1 MAFGNADLYP
11 LPKHISVVKLK
22 YDYLIITTQN
32 FLFWSMFKLG
42 LGFFQIEQKLQDNG
56 RYNEGLVL
64 DLHIGQRVDN
74 IREDIQAWFQGTN
87 DGDNQGKQENDESS
101 QGKSVGKHL
110 SFVQDGTEKGKG
122 PN

>member
-1 MAFGNADLYP
+1 MTTWLLP
-11 LPKHISVVKLK
+11 LKIFCFDQCLNW
-22 YDYLIITTQN
+22 DC
-32 FLFWSMFKLG
+32 
-42 LGFFQIEQKLQDNG
+42 FFQIEQKLQDNG